1 MDKIF
6 KALRLA
12 FGALLNTKMLGL
24 LLIPPVVAIGGLFVL
39 FFVFWQGWTTDLG
52 RFFGGLWIFQWA
64 QSFPD
69 LGYWLAVVFLLLL
82 FVPLSYLL
90 SVVLTSI
97 FVMPLVLISLGRTTY
112 ADLEKKRGGTVAGSI
127 WNTLKATII
136 FLVCFIVTLPL
147 WLIPGGQILVPIL
160 LASWLN
166 KRVFLYDVL
175 QDYASREERLYLE
188 KTRSHQLY
196 GLGMIL
202 GLLAYVPLAFFLV
215 PVVSALSYSY
225 FGLEEL
231 RDLRHQRQSQS
242 L

>member
-12 FGALLNTKMLGL
+12 FGALLNTKMLAL
-24 LLIPPVVAIGGLFVL
+24 LLIPPVVAMGGLFIL
-39 FFVFWQGWTTDLG
+39 FFIFWQAWTTNLG
-52 RFFGGLWIFQWA
+52 LYFGGLWIFQWA

-69 LGYWLAVVFLLLL
+69 LGYWLAVIFLLLL

-90 SVVLTSI
+90 SVLLTSL
-97 FVMPLVLISLGRTTY
+97 FVMPLVLLSLGRTTY
-112 ADLEKKRGGTVAGSI
+112 ADLEKKRGGTVTGSV
-127 WNTLKATII
+127 WNALKTTAL
-136 FLVCFIVTLPL
+136 FLVYFILTLPL
-147 WLIPGGQILVPIL
+147 WLIPGGQIVVPIF
-160 LASWLN
+160 LAAWLN

-175 QDYASREERLYLE
+175 QDYASREERLQIE
-188 KTRSHQLY
+188 QTRSPQLY

-215 PVVSALSYSY
+215 PVVSALSYTY

-231 RDLRHQRQSQS
+231 RAIRRQSQGAA